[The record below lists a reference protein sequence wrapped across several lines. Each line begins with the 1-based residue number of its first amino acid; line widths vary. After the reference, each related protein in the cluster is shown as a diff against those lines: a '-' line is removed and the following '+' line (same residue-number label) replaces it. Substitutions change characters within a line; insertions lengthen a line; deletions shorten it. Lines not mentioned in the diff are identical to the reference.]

1 MQFNSNLF
9 IFFFLP
15 VLLLVHGV
23 LKTNKQRNV
32 WLLLASCLFFC
43 WASVESFLFLLIYG
57 TFNYAMARALAAKPN
72 QKLLLALAVI
82 ADVAVLFVF
91 KYLNFTF
98 GIAGRLLGIRL
109 PVVQLFQPMGISF
122 LTFTMIAYVVDVYKG
137 KAPMLTNPIDFFL
150 YLTFFVK
157 AGQGPII
164 RHGDMIPALSDR
176 VCTRDDFFA
185 GLHRFLRGFGKKVLI
200 ADILG
205 NTVDIIFG
213 ALTGGISPATA
224 WLGIFFY
231 TFQIYYDFAGYTD
244 MAIGLGRMLGFRLPE
259 NFDNP
264 YFSKS
269 VSEFWNR
276 WHMTL
281 GKWFKDYIYI
291 PLGGNRK
298 GKLRRIFNLAVVW
311 TVTGVWHGASVHFI
325 LWGMYYGALIILEKQ
340 IMDKQWYKN
349 IPDPVKWAV
358 TFLLT
363 LIGWT
368 IFRASSM
375 TELILYLKA
384 MFGVAGFPM
393 YVYDLSYLLDARGLM
408 ALAAAVLLAL
418 PRPKALEGI
427 TQRSEKAYLLHSIAL
442 VLLFAVSV
450 VFMVNSTYNSFIYF
464 QF

>member
-1 MQFNSNLF
+1 MVFNSNLF

-15 VLLLVHGV
+15 VVLLVHGL
-23 LKTNKQRNV
+23 LKQNRQRNV
-32 WLLLASCLFFC
+32 WLLAVSCLFFC
-43 WASVESFLFLLIYG
+43 WASAESFLFLLLYG
-57 TFNYAMARALAAKPN
+57 GLNYALVRLIAAKPE

-91 KYLNFTF
+91 KYLNFSLN
-98 GIAGRLLGIRL
+98 IVDRVLGTSF
-109 PVVQLFQPMGISF
+109 PTVQLFQPMGISF
-122 LTFTMIAYVVDVYKG
+122 ITFTMIAYVVDVYKG
-137 KAPMLTNPIDFFL
+137 KASVLKSPVDFFL
-150 YLTFFVK
+150 YLSFFAK

-164 RHGDMIPALSDR
+164 RCSDMGDALTDR
-176 VCTRDDFFA
+176 VCTRADFFE
-185 GLHRFLRGFGKKVLI
+185 GLHRFIRGFGKKVLI

-205 NTVDIIFG
+205 KTVDMIFG
-213 ALTGGISPATA
+213 ALSGGISPATA
-224 WLGIFFY
+224 WLGILFY

-281 GKWFKDYIYI
+281 GRWFKDYIYI

-298 GKLRRIFNLAVVW
+298 GKLRQIFNLAVVW

-325 LWGMYYGALIILEKQ
+325 LWGVYYGALIILEKQ
-340 IMDKQWYKN
+340 ITDKQWYKAV
-349 IPDPVKWAV
+349 PDLVKWAV

-363 LIGWT
+363 LVGWT
-368 IFRASSM
+368 IFRANSM
-375 TELILYLKA
+375 SELVLYLKA
-384 MFGVAGFPM
+384 MLGAANFSL
-393 YVYDLSYLLDARGLM
+393 YVYDLSYLIDAPGILAM
-408 ALAAAVLLAL
+408 AAAVLLAL
-418 PRPKALEGI
+418 PRPKALQGL
-427 TQRSEKAYLLHSIAL
+427 TQRSETAYLLQSMAL
-442 VLLFAVSV
+442 VLLFGVTV
-450 VFMVNSTYNSFIYF
+450 LFMVNSTYNSFIYF